1 MKKYIAIV
9 LIVTG
14 AVLLSGHK
22 ARDKPVRYAEYTVQR
37 GDTLDSIS
45 RKITP
50 NDKDYRYTVY
60 DIADQNGIEDCVIYT
75 GQTINVPVWEE

>member
-14 AVLLSGHK
+14 AALLSGHR
-22 ARDKPVRYAEYTVQR
+22 ARDKPVRYEEYTVRR
-37 GDTLDSIS
+37 GDTLDGIS

-50 NDKDYRYTVY
+50 ESKDYRYTVY
-60 DIADQNGIEDCVIYT
+60 DIAERNAIEDFVIYT

>member
-14 AVLLSGHK
+14 AVLLSGHRT
-22 ARDKPVRYAEYTVQR
+22 RDKPVRYAEYTVQR

-50 NDKDYRYTVY
+50 ENKDYRYTVY
-60 DIADQNGIEDCVIYT
+60 DIAERNAIEDFVIYT

>member
-14 AVLLSGHK
+14 AVLLSGHRT
-22 ARDKPVRYAEYTVQR
+22 RDKPVRYTEYTVQR